1 MMESLR
7 LREKNIALLRIKEI
21 QTYIKRNE
29 ETISRFKKLNN
40 QSSFELKQIE
50 KLTSANKNFETEI
63 IDLNKKVTD
72 IVSGNLDNELGK
84 IITASN
90 KNKVKDDEKQKNKMI
105 EKYKKDKKDKVLIS
119 QSFKINGNRN
129 DEYYMQKEYDRFLK
143 ICNSIPDYILRN
155 LKEMPSNKGYIWK
168 GVWCFGELPEEKTGQ
183 LIMFEKLYNGILKI
197 YEIDDNY
204 RRIYEKKGKD
214 RKILISEEPR
224 SDFIKDYRKS
234 KNFKLL

>member
-1 MMESLR
+1 MESLR

-50 KLTSANKNFETEI
+50 KLISTNNNFETEI
-63 IDLNKKVTD
+63 IELNKKVTD

-105 EKYKKDKKDKVLIS
+105 EKDKKDKKDKVLII
-119 QSFKINGNRN
+119 QSYKINGNRN
-129 DEYYMQKEYDRFLK
+129 DEYYMNKEYDRFLK
-143 ICNSIPDYILRN
+143 ICNSIPEYILRN
-155 LKEMPSNKGYIWK
+155 LKEMPANKGYIWK
-168 GVWCFGELPEEKTGQ
+168 GIMCFGRNRPESNSI
-183 LIMFEKLYNGILKI
+183 IMFEKCKGGILKI
-197 YEIDDNY
+197 YETSRSTY
-204 RRIYEKKGKD
+204 TLYEKVGKNQKQLIYKKH
-214 RKILISEEPR
+214 RIPIL
-224 SDFIKDYRKS
+224 SDEQLNIIR
-234 KNFKLL
+234 

>member
-1 MMESLR
+1 MESLR

-50 KLTSANKNFETEI
+50 KLISTNNNFETEI
-63 IDLNKKVTD
+63 IELNKKVTD

-84 IITASN
+84 IITESN
-90 KNKVKDDEKQKNKMI
+90 KNKIKDDEKQKNKMI
-105 EKYKKDKKDKVLIS
+105 EKDKKDKKDKVLII
-119 QSFKINGNRN
+119 QSYKINGNRN
-129 DEYYMQKEYDRFLK
+129 DEYYMNKEYDRFLK
-143 ICNSIPDYILRN
+143 ICNSIPEYILRN
-155 LKEMPSNKGYIWK
+155 LKEMPANKGYIWK
-168 GVWCFGELPEEKTGQ
+168 GLWCFGKLPEEKTGL
-183 LIMFEKLYNGILKI
+183 LIMFEKQYNGILKI
-197 YEIDDNY
+197 HEIDDNY

-224 SDFIKDYRKS
+224 SNFIKEYRKS
-234 KNFKLL
+234 KNFNLL

>member
-1 MMESLR
+1 MESLR

-50 KLTSANKNFETEI
+50 KLISTNNNFETEI
-63 IDLNKKVTD
+63 IELNKKVTD

-84 IITASN
+84 IITESN
-90 KNKVKDDEKQKNKMI
+90 KNKIKDDEKQKNKMI
-105 EKYKKDKKDKVLIS
+105 EKDKKDKKDKVLII
-119 QSFKINGNRN
+119 QSYKINGNRN
-129 DEYYMQKEYDRFLK
+129 DEYYMNKEYDRFLK
-143 ICNSIPDYILRN
+143 ICNGIPEYILRN
-155 LKEMPSNKGYIWK
+155 LKEMPANKGYIWK
-168 GVWCFGELPEEKTGQ
+168 GLWCFGKLPEEKTGL
-183 LIMFEKLYNGILKI
+183 LIMFEKQYNGILKI

-224 SDFIKDYRKS
+224 SNFIKEYRKS
-234 KNFKLL
+234 KNFNLL